1 MNIEKSISC
10 KHIKQKIDYSFEFFV
25 DNHTPTS
32 YCDLANIN
40 NPGTFKKISNS
51 LLNALSI
58 CDRNSAQ
65 GDKEDR
71 FVAVDNYGN
80 RSDVFGVDGFDGV
93 AAATVAAK
101 LPLLFL
107 DQLSPVASSKDKR
120 QVLDSC
126 ATLIRAAY
134 RERSSSDKPGNDKTH
149 TYEWI
154 HKAYAKPFWRMHR
167 LLPLGRN
174 EVSKVR
180 CSGCSAVTCLA
191 EGIPSKETDG
201 TEEKERRHFE
211 KTHSPLARTAKGF
224 AGLQPIAK
232 RDVHSTPGFFFLH
245 QITGGKK

>member
-1 MNIEKSISC
+1 M
-10 KHIKQKIDYSFEFFV
+10 

-32 YCDLANIN
+32 YCDLASIN
-40 NPGTFKKISNS
+40 NPATFKKINNS
-51 LLNALSI
+51 LINASSI

-71 FVAVDNYGN
+71 FVVLDNCGN
-80 RSDVFGVDGFDGV
+80 RSDVLGLVDGFDGV

-126 ATLIRAAY
+126 ATLMRAAY
-134 RERSSSDKPGNDKTH
+134 RQKEFSSDKPGNDKTH
-149 TYEWI
+149 TYERI

-174 EVSKVR
+174 EVFKVR

-211 KTHSPLARTAKGF
+211 KTHSPLARTAKGV
-224 AGLQPIAK
+224 AGLQPTAK
-232 RDVHSTPGFFFLH
+232 RYVHSTPGFFFLH
-245 QITGGKK
+245 QISGEKIRQICWQ